1 MLIEESFDRDILP
14 STEEIL
20 ASTYHCDIDTKNTR
34 TWHLMKKITRTC
46 ICWICRWATSIISR
60 NLSYISSVS
69 FSSWISEC
77 SSRECRFEL
86 SSKCIIDHITDITT
100 CCRSSTC
107 SSNKRLKIDSASCRI
122 WNTIP
127 IFIDRWRIDRITTI
141 SYYIWWCIRSEEWA
155 DRFSSK
161 KILECRWAIIFLST
175 IFNVFWEYD
184 HIDLPNIR
192 DDIIVRVCRISI
204 HIEPKW
210 WEFFYIALFISS
222 SSFSF
227 LIFCSETEYE
237 FMILVSGGIFYSIL
251 FEYFCKFSII
261 PIWYFFECLDFSRG
275 IFYPTTFDTF
285 CTKFIECWF
294 FCEAFW
300 ENFRSYLI
308 ISCVDRRIEICSWI
322 FSDISS
328 FCSHKKWG
336 KSQERNA
343 RDDAKTI
350 HITIVSKS
358 SQKSKICTSENIY
371 IIRQ

>member
-1 MLIEESFDRDILP
+1 MSSCKNIFEYGSWCRERSEIICHFFTFFPPPRRSWLPLTIVTSIQKILVHGILWKKSLALVFVEFVDEPLPLSRGISPTFRAYHSPVGYP
-14 STEEIL
+14 SVPL
-20 ASTYHCDIDTKNTR
+20 VSVASSSRAN
-34 TWHLMKKITRTC
+34 
-46 ICWICRWATSIISR
+46 ASSIIS
-60 NLSYISSVS
+60 LIS
-69 FSSWISEC
+69 
-77 SSRECRFEL
+77 
-86 SSKCIIDHITDITT
+86 
-100 CCRSSTC
+100 
-107 SSNKRLKIDSASCRI
+107 RLV
-122 WNTIP
+122 
-127 IFIDRWRIDRITTI
+127 DRITTI

-308 ISCVDRRIEICSWI
+308 ISCVDRRK
-322 FSDISS
+322 F
-328 FCSHKKWG
+328 
-336 KSQERNA
+336 A
-343 RDDAKTI
+343 L
-350 HITIVSKS
+350 
-358 SQKSKICTSENIY
+358 QKIY
-371 IIRQ
+371 I